1 MTFKPAS
8 ARMSLRP
15 LSCQRMLAHFKEKG
29 GKMADAVDQDFGKKI
44 RALRHKSG
52 LTQDGLAK
60 RSTLSVDAVR
70 RIEYGSFSPSLKTI
84 RKLASGLNISLRR
97 LFQIV
102 DRGRR
107 SLHDRVCDF
116 LAGRTN
122 AQVARAWRVIRAMFR
137 E

>member
-1 MTFKPAS
+1 
-8 ARMSLRP
+8 
-15 LSCQRMLAHFKEKG
+15 
-29 GKMADAVDQDFGKKI
+29 MADAVDQDFGKKYVRFVT
-44 RALRHKSG
+44 RAAS
-52 LTQDGLAK
+52 
-60 RSTLSVDAVR
+60 R
-70 RIEYGSFSPSLKTI
+70 RTRWPSEVHSQSMRCDDRVWSFSPSLKTI